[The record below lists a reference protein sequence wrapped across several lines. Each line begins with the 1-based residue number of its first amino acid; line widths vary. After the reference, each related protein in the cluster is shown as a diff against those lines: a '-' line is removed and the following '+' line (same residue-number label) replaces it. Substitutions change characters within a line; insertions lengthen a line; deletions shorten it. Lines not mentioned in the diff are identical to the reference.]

1 MTHMPLGCRSKAAA
15 ALMCGTACGAL
26 GVAGLARRL
35 GDWTI
40 A

>member
-1 MTHMPLGCRSKAAA
+1 MTRMPLNCRPKAAV

-35 GDWTI
+35 RDWTI